1 MDTRRMSFIFCISNA
16 IFEKKEKGVDNMW
29 NNDYLLEEEK
39 EPTWSELMDILDEMC
54 CNMSEDEIE
63 DWLEGE

>member
-1 MDTRRMSFIFCISNA
+1 
-16 IFEKKEKGVDNMW
+16 MW